1 MFIPSVLSFLFT
13 TAHSLSLSNYLSA
26 FSYES
31 FIKRTQF
38 GDNSPDFIKVEYFT
52 DCAGQFPSLR
62 KRNYC
67 NNVSQGK
74 EIEFF
79 VDVTL
84 TDYPENGVL
93 VEY

>member
-1 MFIPSVLSFLFT
+1 M
-13 TAHSLSLSNYLSA
+13 
-26 FSYES
+26 
-31 FIKRTQF
+31 
-38 GDNSPDFIKVEYFT
+38 
-52 DCAGQFPSLR
+52 R

-79 VDVTL
+79 LDVTL

-93 VEY
+93 VEYWPLIEYEYCEN